1 MRPVRENMPHGFRR
15 SVNSS
20 QSRPGRRVANLNRR
34 IAARPS
40 SPTGRASSSIGLLIL
55 VTAGLGVVNP
65 ILIRIVFDS
74 ALFVDGGP

>member
-34 IAARPS
+34 IAAAFQPYWPRVL
-40 SPTGRASSSIGLLIL
+40 AIGLLIL

-65 ILIRIVFDS
+65 ILIRTVFDS